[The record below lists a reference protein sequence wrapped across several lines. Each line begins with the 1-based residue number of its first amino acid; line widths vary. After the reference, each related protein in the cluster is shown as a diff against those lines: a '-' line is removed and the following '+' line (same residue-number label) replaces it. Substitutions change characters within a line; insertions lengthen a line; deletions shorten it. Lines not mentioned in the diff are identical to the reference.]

1 MSRWTPEDNLLFS
14 MLQGVPVER
23 AKKKARRTGAYSF
36 DVIPIFWQFQ

>member
-23 AKKKARRTGAYSF
+23 AKKKPEEL
-36 DVIPIFWQFQ
+36 VHIHLM